1 MPKNKG
7 RGKNRRRGTNDAED
21 EKRELEFKKEGQE
34 YGQVLRMLGN
44 GRCED
49 TKADIVHR
57 YYHHEARS
65 LKAYAV
71 DMSAVGPEE
80 QILNQPDNIPDDVD
94 TENQD
99 EETAAMIEEPA
110 SGMLIFPT
118 VLMANC

>member
-1 MPKNKG
+1 MPRILIPLRPILG
-7 RGKNRRRGTNDAED
+7 VLHNDFLA
-21 EKRELEFKKEGQE
+21 F
-34 YGQVLRMLGN
+34 
-44 GRCED
+44 
-49 TKADIVHR
+49 T
-57 YYHHEARS
+57 
-65 LKAYAV
+65 AV

-99 EETAAMIEEPA
+99 EETATMIEEPA

>member
-7 RGKNRRRGTNDAED
+7 RGEIVLVCVQDDQDLRRIS
-21 EKRELEFKKEGQE
+21 
-34 YGQVLRMLGN
+34 Y
-44 GRCED
+44 
-49 TKADIVHR
+49 I
-57 YYHHEARS
+57 
-65 LKAYAV
+65 AV

-99 EETAAMIEEPA
+99 EETATMIEEPA

-118 VLMANC
+118 VLMQIVDDVLNYLVLAVLTT